1 MREPPG
7 PGSRWVAG
15 QVQRDEKAPLRAS
28 NAAVGH
34 SPSGFVR
41 KIVSGSLSVCVWCV
55 CVCVVCVCV
64 LPSLS
69 YYVALYVFSVFLKIT
84 ISFLWLGVAHF
95 LPNSSVGNICWRQGF
110 LTHVPFWSNLRGNIQ
125 QSAGRI
131 LCSVCLIYLLQMV
144 SGGHA
149 GPGDLQGSDMSQLSP
164 PLLTQRLNLVRTGID
179 VAVSTKCLFSDHG
192 ATRRVP
198 TSLILLCFEA
208 LASKGLIMDGISLL

>member
-41 KIVSGSLSVCVWCV
+41 KIVSGSLSVCVCV
-55 CVCVVCVCV
+55 CGVCVCV

-69 YYVALYVFSVFLKIT
+69 YYVALYVFSVFFEDHNIIFVTWGSSFSSEFICRQHMLETGVLDSCPVLIQLK
-84 ISFLWLGVAHF
+84 V
-95 LPNSSVGNICWRQGF
+95 
-110 LTHVPFWSNLRGNIQ
+110 Q

-164 PLLTQRLNLVRTGID
+164 PLLTQRLNLMRTGIN

-208 LASKGLIMDGISLL
+208 LASKGLIMDSISLL